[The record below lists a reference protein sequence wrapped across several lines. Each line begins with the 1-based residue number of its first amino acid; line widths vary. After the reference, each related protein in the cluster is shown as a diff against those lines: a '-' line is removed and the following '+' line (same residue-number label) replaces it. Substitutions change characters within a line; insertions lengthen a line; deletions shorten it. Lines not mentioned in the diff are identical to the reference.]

1 MAAQSNIS
9 GNIARAML
17 LSLCAGCATGETIER
32 DYLPDAVASLVAPVI
47 RAQAEVAKHDDEQ
60 SEAALLAALSPVLQ
74 DRSPTGS
81 EALVYLLGVYVG
93 ESSGEDIA
101 CELVGRG
108 NEVVPLLH
116 RYEASQLVPREID
129 PALIR
134 RSADE
139 YPIVEARIR
148 RGETCV
154 VEQ

>member
-1 MAAQSNIS
+1 MAAHSNIS
-9 GNIARAML
+9 ANIARAIV
-17 LSLCAGCATGETIER
+17 LSLCAGCATGGTIER

-47 RAQAEVAKHDDEQ
+47 RAQADVAKHDDEQ
-60 SEAALLAALSPVLQ
+60 SEAALSSALSPVLQ
-74 DRSPTGS
+74 DHSPTGT

-108 NEVVPLLH
+108 KEVVPLL
-116 RYEASQLVPREID
+116 RQYEASQSVPREID

-134 RSADE
+134 RSAVE
-139 YPIVEARIR
+139 YPIVEARIL

-154 VEQ
+154 VER